1 MTILAEKNMIEHYQL
16 ERWIE
21 RVVWKN
27 LAIETFAQRG
37 DCRLVYYALF
47 RCAELYGDS

>member
-1 MTILAEKNMIEHYQL
+1 MIESYKI
-16 ERWIE
+16 ERWVE

-27 LAIETFAQRG
+27 LAIETFEKNG

-47 RCAELYGDS
+47 RCRELYADNYDI

>member
-1 MTILAEKNMIEHYQL
+1 MIEPYKL
-16 ERWIE
+16 EIWLE

-27 LAIETFAQRG
+27 LAIETFEQRG

-47 RCAELYGDS
+47 RCVELYGENYD

>member
-1 MTILAEKNMIEHYQL
+1 MIEPYQI

-21 RVVWKN
+21 RVVWRN
-27 LAIETFAQRG
+27 LAIETFKQRG

-47 RCAELYGDS
+47 RCVELDGVTHD

>member
-1 MTILAEKNMIEHYQL
+1 MIEPDQI

-21 RVVWKN
+21 RVVWRN
-27 LAIETFAQRG
+27 LAIETFEQNG

-47 RCAELYGDS
+47 RCRELYEFMDD

>member
-1 MTILAEKNMIEHYQL
+1 MIENYKL

-27 LAIETFAQRG
+27 FAIETFEKRG
-37 DCRLVYYALF
+37 DCRLVYYGLF
-47 RCAELYGDS
+47 RCIELYGDKYD